1 MNQEV
6 LEARKKLQ
14 EKIGDSRTGGK
25 GTQRR
30 KVKKVTKTQITDDKK
45 LKTVIKK
52 FGVQPFQ
59 GIDEVNMFKD
69 DKTIL
74 HFERPEVLA
83 SIQNNTFVVIG
94 KSETKNV
101 KDLLPDI
108 LQHLGPKQLGDLKDL
123 LATMG
128 GEKKEKVGDDEEIPT
143 LESNFEEATKKVD

>member
-1 MNQEV
+1 MNAEV

-14 EKIGDSRTGGK
+14 EKIGDARTGGK

-45 LKTVIKK
+45 LKTIIKK

-74 HFERPEVLA
+74 HFDNPEG
-83 SIQNNTFVVIG
+83 N
-94 KSETKNV
+94 
-101 KDLLPDI
+101 
-108 LQHLGPKQLGDLKDL
+108 
-123 LATMG
+123 
-128 GEKKEKVGDDEEIPT
+128 
-143 LESNFEEATKKVD
+143 